1 MDMSEDWCERRG
13 GGGRGG
19 DLRALYAV
27 PEQLCG
33 ESL

>member
-1 MDMSEDWCERRG
+1 MDMSEDWCERR